1 MLVGNLLSYVA
12 LLAVNIAAGL
22 GWLGATNKE
31 LSEQYDTPLTPAG
44 YGAG

>member
-1 MLVGNLLSYVA
+1 MMLVLNLVAYVA
-12 LLAVNIAAGL
+12 LIVVNLAAGL

-44 YGAG
+44 